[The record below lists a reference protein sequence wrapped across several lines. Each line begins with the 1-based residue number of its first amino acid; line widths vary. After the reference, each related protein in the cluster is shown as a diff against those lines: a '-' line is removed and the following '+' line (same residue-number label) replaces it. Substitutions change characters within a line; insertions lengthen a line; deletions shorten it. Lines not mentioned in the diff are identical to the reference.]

1 MKKITLFFFLF
12 FLFVSNISLSAEKIV
27 YLDLDYILKNSDK
40 GKEILLNLDKK
51 NKNNINLLKSKE
63 DSLKK
68 EEEKLIK
75 QKNILSDE
83 AYKKKVQSLQDK
95 ISNYRSQK
103 NQLVEE
109 FKKTRESK
117 INDFIKIVNNVL
129 EEYVKANSI
138 DMVLNKKDIIMG
150 KNSYNITET
159 ILKKVNELKN

>member
-1 MKKITLFFFLF
+1 M
-12 FLFVSNISLSAEKIV
+12 
-27 YLDLDYILKNSDK
+27 
-40 GKEILLNLDKK
+40 
-51 NKNNINLLKSKE
+51 LKSKE
-63 DSLKK
+63 ELLKK
-68 EEEKLIK
+68 EEENLIK

-150 KNSYNITET
+150 KNSYNITEN

>member
-1 MKKITLFFFLF
+1 MKRFFFIICIF
-12 FLFVSNISLSAEKIV
+12 FYCISNSYSIEKIV
-27 YLDLDYILKNSDK
+27 YLDLDFILSNSNK
-40 GKEILLNLDKK
+40 GKEILINLDKK
-51 NKNNINLLKSKE
+51 NKNNIDLLKSQEK
-63 DSLKK
+63 SLKK
-68 EEEKLIK
+68 EEENLIK

-109 FKKTRESK
+109 FKKTRETK

>member
-1 MKKITLFFFLF
+1 MKRFFFIIFIF
-12 FLFVSNISLSAEKIV
+12 FCFINNSHSIEKIV
-27 YLDLDYILKNSDK
+27 YLDLDFILSNSNK

-95 ISNYRSQK
+95 VSNYRFQK
-103 NQLVEE
+103 KELVEE
-109 FKKTRESK
+109 FKKIRESK